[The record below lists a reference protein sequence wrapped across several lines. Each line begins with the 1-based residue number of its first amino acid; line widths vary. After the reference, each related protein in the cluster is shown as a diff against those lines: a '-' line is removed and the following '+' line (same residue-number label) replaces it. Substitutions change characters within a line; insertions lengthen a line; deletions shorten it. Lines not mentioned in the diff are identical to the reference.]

1 MNCITYIYLA
11 VALAIG
17 LSFSIYI
24 SIRDGVSFK
33 STVVGLLFGL
43 IWPIL
48 IVGCIYLVIIIVGY
62 KIRDSLLNIKQ
73 DE

>member
-17 LSFSIYI
+17 LSFSIYL
-24 SIRDGVSFK
+24 SIRDGVSFDR
-33 STVVGLLFGL
+33 TVVGLLFGL
-43 IWPIL
+43 IWPIF

-62 KIRDSLLNIKQ
+62 QIRDSLLNNKQ

>member
-1 MNCITYIYLA
+1 MNCIIYIYLA
-11 VALAIG
+11 IALAIG
-17 LSFSIYI
+17 LSFSIYL

>member
-1 MNCITYIYLA
+1 MA

-17 LSFSIYI
+17 LSFSIYL
-24 SIRDGVSFK
+24 SIRDGVSFD

-62 KIRDSLLNIKQ
+62 QIRDSLLNNKQ

>member
-17 LSFSIYI
+17 LSFSIYL
-24 SIRDGVSFK
+24 SIRDGVSFD
-33 STVVGLLFGL
+33 SIVVGLLFGL
-43 IWPIL
+43 IWPIF
-48 IVGCIYLVIIIVGY
+48 IVGCIYWVIIIVGY
-62 KIRDSLLNIKQ
+62 QIRDILLNNKQ

>member
-1 MNCITYIYLA
+1 MNCIIYIYLA
-11 VALAIG
+11 IALAIG
-17 LSFSIYI
+17 LSFSIYL
-24 SIRDGVSFK
+24 SIRDGVSFD